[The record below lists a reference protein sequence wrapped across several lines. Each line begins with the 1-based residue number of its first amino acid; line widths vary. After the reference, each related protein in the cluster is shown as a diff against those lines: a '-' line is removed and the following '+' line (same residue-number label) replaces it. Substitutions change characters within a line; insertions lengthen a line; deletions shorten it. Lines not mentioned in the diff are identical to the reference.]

1 MALSAFGLT
10 PMNPDTRYPAAATIA
25 DARVTLRLMDRDD
38 AGAMVAF
45 ARQLPPHD
53 LLFLRRDITDPAQV
67 EIWLKRIEAG
77 LATSLLLIDEDGEI
91 RGYATVDRNDLPW
104 SPHVAELRALVAPEL
119 RGQGAGRL
127 LTEEAFRIALEMN
140 VEKVIAQMTIDQQ
153 RAITVFRSLG
163 FEPEAVLKQHVKDRD
178 GRKHDLVILSHDVAR
193 AQRRRAATGV
203 LDAVSDA

>member
-1 MALSAFGLT
+1 
-10 PMNPDTRYPAAATIA
+10 MNRDTRYPAAATIA
-25 DARVTLRLMDRDD
+25 GARVTLRLMDRGD
-38 AGAMVAF
+38 AAEMVAF

-67 EIWLKRIEAG
+67 EIWLQRIEAG

-104 SPHVAELRALVAPEL
+104 SPHVAELRALVQPEL
-119 RGQGAGRL
+119 RGRGAGRL

-153 RAITVFRSLG
+153 QAITVFRSLG

-178 GRKHDLVILSHDVAR
+178 GSKHDLVILSHDVAR

-203 LDAVSDA
+203 LDAVGDA

>member
-1 MALSAFGLT
+1 
-10 PMNPDTRYPAAATIA
+10 MNRDTRYPAAATIA
-25 DARVTLRLMDRDD
+25 GARVTLRLMDRGD
-38 AGAMVAF
+38 AAPMVAF

-53 LLFLRRDITDPAQV
+53 LLFLRRDITEPAQV
-67 EIWLKRIEAG
+67 EIWLQRIEAG
-77 LATSLLLIDEDGEI
+77 LARSLLLIDEGGEI

-104 SPHVAELRALVAPEL
+104 SPHVAELRALVAPDL
-119 RGQGAGRL
+119 RGRGAGRL

-140 VEKVIAQMTIDQQ
+140 VEKVIAQMTSTQQ
-153 RAITVFRSLG
+153 RAISVFRSLG

-203 LDAVSDA
+203 IDAVGDA

>member
-1 MALSAFGLT
+1 MALDAFGLT
-10 PMNPDTRYPAAATIA
+10 PMNPDTRYPAATTIA
-25 DARVTLRLMDRDD
+25 GARVTLRLMDRGD
-38 AGAMVAF
+38 AAPMVAF

-53 LLFLRRDITDPAQV
+53 LLFLRRDITEPAQV
-67 EIWLKRIEAG
+67 EIWLQRIEAG
-77 LATSLLLIDEDGEI
+77 LATSLLLIDEGGEI
-91 RGYATVDRNDLPW
+91 QGYATVDRNDLPW
-104 SPHVAELRALVAPEL
+104 SPHVAELRALVQPEL
-119 RGQGAGRL
+119 RGRGAGRL

-153 RAITVFRSLG
+153 RAISVFRSLG

-178 GRKHDLVILSHDVAR
+178 GRKHDLVILSHDVAQ